1 MSTLITTT
9 AQIGTIKDAGG
20 NATAMTIDSSGR
32 VTQPTKPNFHVREG
46 AAGSASGT
54 TGVITFNI
62 VDHNIGSCYNTA
74 NGRFTAPVAG
84 IYHFCFDSLVSTDT
98 SGSALGDGQNMAVT
112 FIKNGNEGDYS
123 MKSFNKI
130 TGGTQFNTIH
140 RIDCIQLSASDYVQ
154 VKVTSEYMYR
164 DNSGRFDATFQGF
177 LIG

>member
-1 MSTLITTT
+1 MSTLKV
-9 AQIGTIKDAGG
+9 GTIQD
-20 NATAMTIDSSGR
+20 NANSNTALVIDSAGR
-32 VTQPTKPNFHVREG
+32 VTQPAKPNFHAREG

-84 IYHFCFDSLVSTDT
+84 VYYFCFDSLVSTDT

-123 MKSFNKI
+123 MKSYHRI
-130 TGGTQFNTIH
+130 DGGTQFNTIH

-164 DNSGRFDATFQGF
+164 DASGRFDATFQGF